1 MRLGPPRSNGYGR
14 RRDGAVIACPSCGQ
28 ENPEGARFCN
38 ACAVSLEPRAPERR
52 KLATLLFCDVSG
64 STALGEALDAESVRD
79 LMFLYF
85 HEMRSAIERHGGTV
99 EKFAGDEVMAVFGV
113 PQAHE
118 DDALRAIRAAA
129 EMRERLDALNP
140 ELERRYGSRLA
151 LHMGVNTG
159 EVVAGDASGR
169 EAFVTGDAVNVAAR
183 LYQAAGP
190 GEILLGELTHRLA
203 GDSFSAEAIEPIRA
217 KGKRKPVP
225 AYRLFS
231 VALAGPGRHSWE
243 TPLVGRDAELRRLV
257 QLLEGEAVSQR
268 RCRLATVIGEPG
280 VGKSRLAD
288 ELSSRLASNVRVLLG
303 RCLPYG
309 EGITY
314 WPLAEIVRS
323 AAEIRDED
331 APDDA
336 RRKIATLC
344 EPSVATR
351 IASLAGLST
360 DPVPPGE
367 SAWAVRKLL
376 QGLALERP
384 LLLIVEDLHWAEAGL
399 LDLLAELEEGT
410 EAPVLVLLTA
420 RPDLL
425 EKRPEWPV
433 ALRLEPLVEEEAR
446 RLLAGSPLAAEQEEA
461 VVRAAGGNPLF
472 LEELAAFLREEP
484 ELGQIPPTLSA
495 LLSARLD
502 RLPENHRQAAERG
515 SVEGELFH
523 RGAVSY
529 LARRDV
535 AHELRALEARELIH
549 ATRAELAGEA
559 AYRFKHVLVRDAA
572 YNGTTKR
579 LRAELHERF
588 AEWLGR
594 KLGERVGEA
603 EEIFGYHLEQAYR
616 YRVEL
621 GQVDERARELAGRAG
636 RHLGQAGLRAFGRSD
651 IPATVGL
658 LTRACA
664 LLRPGEPG
672 RLRLLPEL
680 GSALGEAGRFDEAQ
694 SVLGDAADEARR
706 AGDPAAEGRARI
718 ELLLVQ
724 SLIGSAEWTDGAE
737 AAVRELL
744 PVFEALQDEQ
754 GLARVCRLSGMVSLM
769 RSCWADLGAAMERAL
784 EHARRAGDEKEVG
797 LALVWIPQAVIWGP
811 TPAEEAIRRCETLR
825 EQAVGSASGE
835 AGVINGLAMLY
846 AMVGRAGE
854 ARAALRESCEM
865 FRELGLEVSF
875 GVASMHEGPVELYL
889 GDAVAAERGLRRAME
904 VLERLGERG
913 YRSTAA
919 VWLAEALNDQARY
932 TEAEE
937 ATELSEEL
945 ALADDTPSQ
954 VGWRLER
961 ARAVAHQGEL
971 GKAEQLVR
979 EAVALSELTDTLED
993 VGKCAFALADVLR
1006 LAGRSEEAAEQ
1017 ASKSLQAW
1025 QRKGISGYV
1034 ERARALLAEL
1044 GAA

>member
-1 MRLGPPRSNGYGR
+1 MI
-14 RRDGAVIACPSCGQ
+14 VCPSCGQ

-79 LMFLYF
+79 LMFRYF

-99 EKFAGDEVMAVFGV
+99 EKFAGDEVMAAFGV

-118 DDALRAIRAAA
+118 DDALRAVRAAA
-129 EMRERLDALNP
+129 EMRERLDELNP
-140 ELERRYGSRLA
+140 ELEHRYGARLA

-190 GEILLGELTHRLA
+190 GEILLGELTYRLA
-203 GDSFSAEAIEPIRA
+203 RESFSAEAMEPIRA
-217 KGKRKPVP
+217 KGKREPVP
-225 AYRLFS
+225 AYRLLS
-231 VALAGPGRHSWE
+231 VAPAGPGRRSWE
-243 TPLVGRDAELRRLV
+243 TPLIGRDAELARLV
-257 QLLEGEAVSQR
+257 QLLEEAVSQS

-288 ELSSRLASNVRVLLG
+288 ELSSRVASDARVLAG
-303 RCLPYG
+303 RCLAYG

-323 AAEIRDED
+323 AAGIRDED
-331 APDDA
+331 APEDA
-336 RRKIATLC
+336 RTKVAALC
-344 EPSVATR
+344 ERSVAKR

-360 DPVPPGE
+360 DPVAPGE
-367 SAWAVRKLL
+367 AAWAVRRLL
-376 QGLALERP
+376 QALALERP

-399 LDLLAELEEGT
+399 FDLLAELEKGT
-410 EAPVLVLLTA
+410 EEAVLVLLTA

-425 EKRPEWPV
+425 EERPQWPV
-433 ALRLEPLVEEEAR
+433 ALRLDPLVEDEAR
-446 RLLAGSPLAAEQEEA
+446 RLLAGISLAAEREEA

-472 LEELAAFLREEP
+472 LEELATFLREEP
-484 ELGQIPPTLSA
+484 EQGEIPPTLSA

-502 RLPENHRQAAERG
+502 RLPENQRQTAERG

-523 RGAVSY
+523 RGAVSH
-529 LARRDV
+529 LAGRDV
-535 AHELRALEARELIH
+535 RHELQALEARELIH
-549 ATRAELAGEA
+549 AAEAELAGEA
-559 AYRFKHVLVRDAA
+559 GYRFKHVLVRDAA

-588 AEWLGR
+588 ADWLER
-594 KLGERVGEA
+594 RLGERVGEA
-603 EEIFGYHLEQAYR
+603 EEILGYHLEQAYR

-621 GQVDERARELAGRAG
+621 GPVDEQARELAGRAG
-636 RHLGQAGLRAFGRSD
+636 RHLGRAGLRAFGRSD
-651 IPATVGL
+651 ISATVGL
-658 LTRACA
+658 LRRACA
-664 LLRPGEPG
+664 LLPPGEPD

-694 SVLGDAADEARR
+694 SVLDDAAGEARR
-706 AGDPAAEGRARI
+706 AGDRAAEGRARI
-718 ELLLVQ
+718 EHLFVQ
-724 SLIGSAEWTDGAE
+724 SAIESAEWTDGAE

-754 GLARVCRLSGMVSLM
+754 GLARIWRLSGMAGLM
-769 RSCWADLGAAMERAL
+769 RSCFADLAAAMERAL

-797 LALVWIPQAVIWGP
+797 LALFWIPQAVVWGP
-811 TPAEEAIRRCETLR
+811 TPAEEGIRRCETLR
-825 EQAVGSASGE
+825 AQAAGSASAE
-835 AGVINGLAMLY
+835 AGVVNGLAMLY
-846 AMVGRAGE
+846 AMVGRAEE
-854 ARAALRESCEM
+854 ARAALRESCGM
-865 FRELGLEVSF
+865 YRELGLEVLL
-875 GVASMHEGPVELYL
+875 GAASMHEGPVELYL

-919 VWLAEALNDQARY
+919 AWLAQALNDQARY
-932 TEAEE
+932 AEAEE
-937 ATELSEEL
+937 ATRLSEEL
-945 ALADDTPSQ
+945 ASADDTPSQ

-961 ARAVAHQGEL
+961 ARAIAHRGEL
-971 GKAEQLVR
+971 AEAEQLAR
-979 EAVALSELTDTLED
+979 EAAALSEPTDTLD
-993 VGKCAFALADVLR
+993 DKGKCALALAEVLR
-1006 LAGRSEEAAEQ
+1006 LAGRTEEAREQ

-1025 QRKGISGYV
+1025 QRKGIAGYI
-1034 ERARALLAEL
+1034 ERARALLTEL
-1044 GAA
+1044 GTAA